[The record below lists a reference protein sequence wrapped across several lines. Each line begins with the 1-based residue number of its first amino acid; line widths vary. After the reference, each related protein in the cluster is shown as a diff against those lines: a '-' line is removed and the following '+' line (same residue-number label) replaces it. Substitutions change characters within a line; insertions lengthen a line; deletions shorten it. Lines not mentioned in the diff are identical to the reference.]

1 MIKLVEI
8 IQAHKDQYSMREI
21 FINPV
26 HVVYLREDSNMKS
39 RLDEGK
45 LPESLDTRQSFTKIK
60 VHNGATGTEFVVVG
74 TPAMVEAKLRGKKK
88 EVLCG

>member
-8 IQAHKDQYSMREI
+8 VHNHKDQYNMREI

-26 HVVYLREDSNMKS
+26 HVVYLREDTSMRS

-45 LPESLDTRQSFTKIK
+45 LPESLDARQSFTKIK
-60 VHNGATGTEFVVVG
+60 VHNGTTGTEFVVVG
-74 TPAMVEAKLRGKKK
+74 TPSMVESKLRGDKK
-88 EVLCG
+88 EVLHG